1 MNTRRRPVAWIC
13 RFFVLGAIFGIL
25 HAVHL
30 SAQEMSL
37 KSLDQYFDEGLE
49 LVNDQKVREAIT
61 LLKEAKVH
69 YPDSGAVSRL
79 LARAYLIDNNR
90 FWALK
95 VLREHAQKTGDCET
109 LTWIAW
115 MHLQNG
121 DLDRAESVLHPDDV
135 ESTGYCMGEDLVA
148 ARWSLLLA
156 MLSHFQ
162 SDPKST
168 GVFLRTAR
176 RNKTIF
182 PEDRQL
188 LRYLNHIADPGW
200 LQPIQFRIEQ
210 AVGWDSNA
218 LLASANEVRDTDQ
231 EIASDLMSNTH
242 EIRFVLPLLH
252 FVRPDL
258 EYRGRWKEYLKDAAK
273 DYSLYEMNY
282 RAGLLL
288 GAASPR
294 LGLYYSGQDLLYN
307 GSDKYDDG
315 PRWFYE
321 AHRGEVEIDAAKWLF
336 IFGGAGRRIFRERA
350 RTRDEFDG
358 GLALRFGLP
367 YKLSFTAIGSGRYYD
382 AQIEAY
388 NDRGGT
394 LLGAIHIPY
403 YRDGYFRIGGSW
415 SKDEYP
421 DSRDYFEQ
429 GEKRSDV
436 MQRFFPAVW
445 SPSYRHFRVGATWQ
459 YSARDSSIDQYS
471 YNAHEVLFKMS
482 FKWDFNP
489 WEPSTAKTHNH
500 TKLSYGL
507 SFAAQHDQRMQDLLR
522 QEDAAQRSSSCV
534 D

>member
-1 MNTRRRPVAWIC
+1 MAWMF
-13 RFFVLGAIFGIL
+13 RWVVLGVIGIIL
-25 HAVHL
+25 IPENI
-30 SAQEMSL
+30 SAQQRSL
-37 KSLDQYFDEGLE
+37 KTLDQYFTEGQALI
-49 LVNDQKVREAIT
+49 NDLKSREAIT

-115 MHLQNG
+115 LHLQKG
-121 DLDRAESVLHPDDV
+121 ELDRAESVLRPNDAK
-135 ESTGYCMGEDLVA
+135 STGYCMSEDLVA
-148 ARWSLLLA
+148 ARWNLLLA

-162 SDPKST
+162 SDPESARA
-168 GVFLRTAR
+168 FLLTAQ

-182 PEDRQL
+182 PGDKQL
-188 LRYLNHIADPGW
+188 LRYLNLMADPAW
-200 LQPIQFRIEQ
+200 LQPLHFGVEQ

-231 EIASDLMSNTH
+231 EIASGLVSNTH
-242 EIRFVLPLLH
+242 EIRVVLPILP
-252 FVRPDL
+252 FVSPNL
-258 EYRGRWKEYLKDAAK
+258 EYRGRWKEYFEEAAK

-294 LGLYYSGQDLLYN
+294 FGLYYAGQDLLYK

-358 GLALRFGLP
+358 GLTLRVGLP

-382 AQIEAY
+382 AQIDAY
-388 NDRGGT
+388 DERGGT

-415 SKDEYP
+415 SKDKYP
-421 DSRDYFEQ
+421 DSWDYFEQ

-445 SPSYRHFRVGATWQ
+445 SPSYHHLRVGATWQ
-459 YSARDSSIDQYS
+459 YSVRDSTIDQYS
-471 YNAHEVLFKMS
+471 YEAHEVLFRAS
-482 FKWDFNP
+482 FKWDYNP

-507 SFAAQHDQRMQDLLR
+507 SYAAQQDQHMQDLLR